1 LRENNRHCQKEN
13 LVKSATLALLVLAAS
28 LSSWSLTHVPG
39 NAVQSSKHYRESGV
53 SNATGRSGSAH
64 MTARAILDKD
74 GNATIE
80 LTTGKLD
87 STSTAPGSFR
97 KVQFKVLN
105 AAGNPISVQNLFPP
119 TASGY
124 YSFASQS
131 LHRGQQLQLQA
142 NITGIDGN
150 RTDVVT
156 VVETVKVH
164 PDVAVAGLSFPS
176 SAVPNQAVVISANIV
191 EMNAD
196 AGATTNC
203 VLAIDGNPVDQVKN
217 VWVDAA
223 GSVSC
228 AFVYTFSAPGGHS
241 IQVSAMNVAPAD
253 WDTSNNSNSGTIDI
267 TNPNTAEQSF
277 ASFQENNG
285 GFPVTATNTSKQ
297 WYMGTLVED
306 VSNTFGTSGRTQ
318 DSNTGFSS
326 SGCAGSTNAVA
337 WQFPVNVS
345 YSETMDGKSVYSF
358 TDTGI
363 TGNSVSFSG
372 YNFPICNGIV
382 ASQNLEFG
390 SAQADDHWHF
400 LNSYQYYDAAGNLL
414 MSSQSIQ
421 SERFAGDVTFFS
433 YGYQCFY
440 WNSPSGACENPSD
453 YYTWNTTS
461 QQANGTIVPVGS
473 TWVPSVSTVDAAGN
487 TFSGSISVPLS
498 VTQQTRSQP
507 TTCQNLGP
515 DSNGYT
521 YQNCSSSEYNYTIT
535 EGSES
540 N

>member
-1 LRENNRHCQKEN
+1 
-13 LVKSATLALLVLAAS
+13 
-28 LSSWSLTHVPG
+28 
-39 NAVQSSKHYRESGV
+39 
-53 SNATGRSGSAH
+53 
-64 MTARAILDKD
+64 
-74 GNATIE
+74 
-80 LTTGKLD
+80 
-87 STSTAPGSFR
+87 
-97 KVQFKVLN
+97 
-105 AAGNPISVQNLFPP
+105 
-119 TASGY
+119 
-124 YSFASQS
+124 
-131 LHRGQQLQLQA
+131 
-142 NITGIDGN
+142 
-150 RTDVVT
+150 
-156 VVETVKVH
+156 
-164 PDVAVAGLSFPS
+164 
-176 SAVPNQAVVISANIV
+176 
-191 EMNAD
+191 
-196 AGATTNC
+196 
-203 VLAIDGNPVDQVKN
+203 
-217 VWVDAA
+217 
-223 GSVSC
+223 
-228 AFVYTFSAPGGHS
+228 
-241 IQVSAMNVAPAD
+241 MNVAPAD

-440 WNSPSGACENPSD
+440 WNSPSKTCTNPSD
-453 YYTWNTTS
+453 YYTWNTPS

-487 TFSGSISVPLS
+487 TFSGSISVPLT